1 MLKISK
7 TPSNQEGLSRPGK
20 DDKLS
25 LSQSYQQKAYPRYN
39 RIKKKFPPFFRKKLS
54 EAEDAIA
61 LNPLIGEEKAGD
73 LKGIRVYK
81 FKLFD
86 QQVLLAYQV
95 DDDKKEVIFAAVG
108 GHENF
113 YRDLKQYL
121 N

>member
-1 MLKISK
+1 MPL
-7 TPSNQEGLSRPGK
+7 NQEGLNRHGK
-20 DDKLS
+20 NDKLS
-25 LSQSYQQKAYPRYN
+25 INQPYQQKAYPKYN
-39 RIKKKFPPFFRKKLS
+39 RVKKKFPPFFRKKLTG
-54 EAEDAIA
+54 AEDAIA

-73 LKGIRVYK
+73 LKGIRVHK

-95 DDDKKEVIFAAVG
+95 DDGKKEVIFAAVG

-121 N
+121 D

>member
-1 MLKISK
+1 MLKILK
-7 TPSNQEGLSRPGK
+7 LLSNQEGLSRPGK

-25 LSQSYQQKAYPRYN
+25 LNQPYQQKAYPKYN
-39 RIKKKFPPFFRKKLS
+39 RVKKKFPSLFRKKLT
-54 EAEDAIA
+54 EAENIIA
-61 LNPLIGEEKAGD
+61 FDPLIGEEKAGD

-86 QQVLLAYQV
+86 QQILLAYQA
-95 DDDKKEVIFAAVG
+95 DEDKKEVIFAAVG

>member
-1 MLKISK
+1 MPLN
-7 TPSNQEGLSRPGK
+7 PEGLKPSGK
-20 DDKLS
+20 DNKLS
-25 LSQSYQQKAYPRYN
+25 LNQPYQQKAYPKYN
-39 RIKKKFPPFFRKKLS
+39 RIKKKFPPFFRKKLT

-73 LKGIRVYK
+73 LKGIRVHK

-95 DDDKKEVIFAAVG
+95 DDGKKEVIFVAVG

-121 N
+121 S